1 MAQGI
6 RDLNLGVR
14 KETRVLGHLLYN
26 LDDKV
31 VKLLTLPIEGIRM
44 IELNG
49 EVDVSLSNRSS
60 RTAIKGILKG
70 FNLSYVCMS

>member
-1 MAQGI
+1 
-6 RDLNLGVR
+6 
-14 KETRVLGHLLYN
+14 
-26 LDDKV
+26 
-31 VKLLTLPIEGIRM
+31 M

-70 FNLSYVCMS
+70 FDLSYVYVS